1 MQKMSRTV
9 ISIIGV
15 LVTMAAICMGFE
27 RPSMAQC
34 GVGWTLGAGD
44 GQVAG
49 ADVTIVLSGWQNGPG
64 STEGDLSGD
73 GETDGIDLALL
84 LSNWGACE

>member
-9 ISIIGV
+9 ISMIGV
-15 LVTMAAICMGFE
+15 LVIMAAICMGFE
-27 RPSMAQC
+27 RPSTAQC

-44 GQVAG
+44 DQVAG

-64 STEGDLSGD
+64 STVGDLSGD
-73 GETDGIDLALL
+73 GETDGTDLALL